1 MARKAINFKMDE
13 EEIAE
18 MKKAAE
24 VYGMTLTELLKN
36 AVREYLNVLER
47 GPCYRLTM
55 NVEDASEEESV
66 EILSRLENMDADDL
80 KIVSKKRFS
89 V

>member
-1 MARKAINFKMDE
+1 MARKAINLKMDE

-36 AVREYLNVLER
+36 AVREYLNILER
-47 GPCYRLTM
+47 DPC
-55 NVEDASEEESV
+55 
-66 EILSRLENMDADDL
+66 
-80 KIVSKKRFS
+80 
-89 V
+89 

>member
-80 KIVSKKRFS
+80 KIVSKKSFS

>member
-1 MARKAINFKMDE
+1 MARKAINLKMDE

-80 KIVSKKRFS
+80 KIVSKKSFS

>member
-55 NVEDASEEESV
+55 NVEDASEEESA

-80 KIVSKKRFS
+80 KIVSKKSFS